1 MEAAVG
7 RAPGQSSL
15 LDSCRRLRLGYTAPQ
30 ARSTEIA
37 CCQRLKYLQ
46 LLGSLGCNLQSHQQN
61 RDPGSSWLGDLSQS
75 RPGLSC
81 SYCTA
86 ASSNPHPSC
95 RAPGPSSWP
104 PAVLP
109 CSSSEQHTPWV
120 AAAAAACS
128 FLNSDE
134 CLATNH
140 VSLVTTPMGLHRQQ
154 VEMPVL
160 YWNVERRSTIHRN
173 TQVHACT
180 GVYRRVPVF
189 LLWSRGPSWGAQG
202 LQWLYERWPTCD
214 S

>member
-1 MEAAVG
+1 M
-7 RAPGQSSL
+7 
-15 LDSCRRLRLGYTAPQ
+15 Q
-30 ARSTEIA
+30 ARRSA
-37 CCQRLKYLQ
+37 
-46 LLGSLGCNLQSHQQN
+46 SHQQN

-109 CSSSEQHTPWV
+109 CSSSEQHTSWV
-120 AAAAAACS
+120 AAAAPCS

-154 VEMPVL
+154 VEMPIL
-160 YWNVERRSTIHRN
+160 NWNAGARFTGTRRCTR
-173 TQVHACT
+173 VHW
-180 GVYRRVPVF
+180 RVPVF

>member
-1 MEAAVG
+1 M
-7 RAPGQSSL
+7 
-15 LDSCRRLRLGYTAPQ
+15 
-30 ARSTEIA
+30 
-37 CCQRLKYLQ
+37 
-46 LLGSLGCNLQSHQQN
+46 HQQN

-180 GVYRRVPVF
+180 GVYRRVPAC
-189 LLWSRGPSWGAQG
+189 SRVHARVPAVEQGPLVGCTGFTMAIRTMAD
-202 LQWLYERWPTCD
+202 L
-214 S
+214 

>member
-1 MEAAVG
+1 MTPRG
-7 RAPGQSSL
+7 
-15 LDSCRRLRLGYTAPQ
+15 
-30 ARSTEIA
+30 
-37 CCQRLKYLQ
+37 
-46 LLGSLGCNLQSHQQN
+46 HQQN

-109 CSSSEQHTPWV
+109 CSSSEQHTSWV
-120 AAAAAACS
+120 AAAAPCS

-154 VEMPVL
+154 VEMPIL
-160 YWNVERRSTIHRN
+160 NWNAGARFTGTRRCTRAL
-173 TQVHACT
+173 ACS
-180 GVYRRVPVF
+180 RVPAVEQ
-189 LLWSRGPSWGAQG
+189 GPLVGCSGFTMAIRTMAD
-202 LQWLYERWPTCD
+202 L
-214 S
+214 